1 MEKKKLD
8 PKIIE
13 ILKAVIEFIVFIIID
28 VCAILLVTKG
38 SSLGFST
45 LVNVIMI
52 VIACFSTAMLIVL
65 TVFYIGR
72 LRTRQR
78 GDEDESNN

>member
-13 ILKAVIEFIVFIIID
+13 ILKAVIDFFVFIIID
-28 VCAILLVTKG
+28 IGSILLVTKG
-38 SSLGFST
+38 SSLGFSP

-72 LRTRQR
+72 LRTRR
-78 GDEDESNN
+78 SGDEDESNN

>member
-28 VCAILLVTKG
+28 VCSILLVTKG
-38 SSLGFST
+38 NSLGFST
-45 LVNVIMI
+45 LVNIIMI

-72 LRTRQR
+72 LRARR
-78 GDEDESNN
+78 SGDEDESND